1 MNHPLMETKLD
12 FDEYLIKAGR
22 RPPSSSGSRIKEYD
36 LLEEQPP
43 SSSRGRINECD
54 SLEVINELPLM
65 SLNFHLISFDYVND
79 RKTEVQTL
87 LVCTGRNFS
96 CSAV

>member
-1 MNHPLMETKLD
+1 MNHPLLETKLD

-36 LLEEQPP
+36 SFEERPS
-43 SSSRGRINECD
+43 SSSRGRIKEHD

-65 SLNFHLISFDYVND
+65 RLNFHLISFDYVND
-79 RKTEVQTL
+79 SKEEVQIL

-96 CSAV
+96 CYAV

>member
-1 MNHPLMETKLD
+1 MNHPLLETKLD

-22 RPPSSSGSRIKEYD
+22 RPPSSSGSRIKEH
-36 LLEEQPP
+36 
-43 SSSRGRINECD
+43 D

-65 SLNFHLISFDYVND
+65 RLNFHLISFDYVND
-79 RKTEVQTL
+79 SKEEVQIL

-96 CSAV
+96 CYAV

>member
-1 MNHPLMETKLD
+1 MNHPLLETKLD

-36 LLEEQPP
+36 TFEERPP

-54 SLEVINELPLM
+54 TLEVINELPLM
-65 SLNFHLISFDYVND
+65 SLNFYLISFVYVND
-79 RKTEVQTL
+79 SKSEVQIW
-87 LVCTGRNFS
+87 LVCTEKNFF